1 MGYLIYL
8 VSIVMIFVVLA
19 TSLNLVFGWTGL
31 LAVTHAA
38 FMGIG
43 AYVTA
48 LLMIRARWDF
58 VPALLAGALVAM
70 ILGWVVGR
78 ITLRLQEEYYVIA
91 SFGFQVIMY
100 NVFNN
105 LVGVTGGPMGLTGV
119 PSPDLF
125 GTKFGGQ
132 TGGLLIVLLLA
143 APVLWAIHRIG
154 QSPYGRVL
162 RAIREDEDLA
172 RSLGKDVARYKA
184 SVFAICAAFAALA
197 GGLFA
202 TILRFVHPSSFNIHE
217 AILILSMVIIGGS
230 GNFWGG
236 VLGAVLLTLLPEAL
250 SFFTA
255 LDDIAPQLRQIT
267 YSVLIILF
275 LYLRPSGLIRET
287 DGGSR
292 QGA

>member
-8 VSIVMIFVVLA
+8 TSIVLIFVVLA

-48 LLMIRARWDF
+48 LLMIRAKWDF
-58 VPALLAGALVAM
+58 VAALMAGALVAM
-70 ILGWVVGR
+70 ALGWIIGR

-119 PSPDLF
+119 PSPTLF
-125 GTKFGGQ
+125 GLKFGGEA
-132 TGGLLIVLLLA
+132 GGLLIVLLMA
-143 APVLWAIHRIG
+143 APALLAIYLIG

-172 RSLGKDVARYKA
+172 RSLGKDVAWYKA
-184 SVFAICAAFAALA
+184 SVFSISAAFAAMA

-202 TILRFVHPSSFNIHE
+202 ATLQFVHPSSFNIHE

-255 LDDIAPQLRQIT
+255 LEDIAPQLRQIT
-267 YSVLIILF
+267 YSLLIILF
-275 LYLRPSGLIRET
+275 LYLRPSGLIREA
-287 DGGSR
+287 DE
-292 QGA
+292 GATERA